1 MKSTKKATPAAGR
14 GRKMAVA
21 GVAATGLAAGA
32 AYLAYR
38 RRRNG
43 NDGMLDEE
51 TMLGLASAPPD
62 TISLDNTMSPDSM
75 TSNAMPLDARMRG
88 AGGVE
93 LNAPEPMTGSVA
105 ELAHG
110 VNDPQ

>member
-1 MKSTKKATPAAGR
+1 MKSTKKAAPATGR

-38 RRRNG
+38 RRRN
-43 NDGMLDEE
+43 DDHGMLDEE
-51 TMLGLASAPPD
+51 TMLGIASAPPAG
-62 TISLDNTMSPDSM
+62 SS
-75 TSNAMPLDARMRG
+75 G
-88 AGGVE
+88 AAQATPGVE
-93 LNAPEPMTGSVA
+93 VNAPEPMTESVA

>member
-1 MKSTKKATPAAGR
+1 MKSMKKAAPASGR

-38 RRRNG
+38 RRRNSDG
-43 NDGMLDEE
+43 GMLDEE
-51 TMLGLASAPPD
+51 TMLGIASAPPAG
-62 TISLDNTMSPDSM
+62 SSGADSE
-75 TSNAMPLDARMRG
+75 TSGTEA
-88 AGGVE
+88 AGVQM
-93 LNAPEPMTGSVA
+93 NAPEPMTESIA